1 MFGQFLPALRMLV
14 VLSVLTGVIYP
25 YLVTGIAQIAFPDAA
40 NGSLIRG
47 RRQGGR
53 DRT

>member
-25 YLVTGIAQIAFPDAA
+25 LRRHRHRPGRLSGCCDAA
-40 NGSLIRG
+40 A
-47 RRQGGR
+47 
-53 DRT
+53 